1 MTFIRKLWAI
11 VWKDLVSEF
20 RTKEMILSMCLFSFL
35 VLIIFSFA
43 LGTQVMN
50 LKAIVPGIL
59 WVVFIFAGLMGLGR
73 SFGVERDKG
82 TLPGLLLCP
91 LSPWGIY
98 LAKMIGTFI
107 FTGVMEIFTLAIFI
121 ILFNLNLL
129 PVLIPLGIIIFLG
142 TLGFSAVGTLFSA
155 MSGATRARD
164 TILSILVFPISV
176 PMLIAAVK
184 ATETVLAGKTMQA
197 VYPSL
202 KLLIAFDMVFLL
214 LAYLT
219 FAFIIEE

>member
-11 VWKDLVSEF
+11 VWKDLLSEF

-50 LKAIVPGIL
+50 LKTIVPGIL

-73 SFGVERDKG
+73 CFGVERDRG

-107 FTGVMEIFTLAIFI
+107 FTVIMEIFTLAIFM

-142 TLGFSAVGTLFSA
+142 TLGFSTIGTLFSA
-155 MSGATRARD
+155 MSAATRSRD
-164 TILSILVFPISV
+164 TILSILVFPITV

-184 ATETVLAGKTMQA
+184 ATEIILAGKAMQE

-214 LAYLT
+214 IAYLT

>member
-11 VWKDLVSEF
+11 VWKDLLSEF

-50 LKAIVPGIL
+50 LKTIVPGIL

-73 SFGVERDKG
+73 CFGVERDRG

-107 FTGVMEIFTLAIFI
+107 FTVIMEIFTLAIFM

-142 TLGFSAVGTLFSA
+142 TLGFSTIGTLFSA
-155 MSGATRARD
+155 MSAATRSRD
-164 TILSILVFPISV
+164 TILSILVFPITV

-184 ATETVLAGKTMQA
+184 ATEIVLAGKAMQE
-197 VYPSL
+197 VYSSL

-214 LAYLT
+214 IAYLT

>member
-11 VWKDLVSEF
+11 VWKDLLSEF

-43 LGTQVMN
+43 LGTKVMN
-50 LKAIVPGIL
+50 LKTIVPGIL

-73 SFGVERDKG
+73 CFGVERDRG

-107 FTGVMEIFTLAIFI
+107 FTVIMEIFTLAIFM

-142 TLGFSAVGTLFSA
+142 TLGFSTIGTLFSA
-155 MSGATRARD
+155 MSAATRSRD
-164 TILSILVFPISV
+164 TILSILVFPITV

-184 ATETVLAGKTMQA
+184 ATEIVLAGKAMQE
-197 VYPSL
+197 VYSSL

-214 LAYLT
+214 IAYLT